1 MKKSIGM
8 QWILP
13 HSKVA
18 PKDAWVVISSLL
30 LAEGHATEMY
40 LLYGNAISTRR
51 LMKKV
56 AKETHFQISN
66 RYYSIRHC
74 PVTNYGFDF
83 ISVDCSPVAKPDTEM
98 WTANICSMGGLI
110 QGWILD
116 INYDYWQNAE
126 DPLEYT
132 TEGRSYAHLPMKS
145 NGLPYPLE
153 QMIIDTSQ
161 NPGRRVMRV
170 GYVEAVGYVMWFGE
184 PFWKITG
191 TSKQKVISQD
201 WLKCEER
208 PVGILRVQAAEQP
221 FTSAEG
227 EQGEIQRRLRELLFP
242 RVA

>member
-1 MKKSIGM
+1 MTRQIRMEWVLTLRRTPAKPIWRVVSAKCDEEAPIVSSGRMKARRTPPSVSYK
-8 QWILP
+8 P
-13 HSKVA
+13 HFGY
-18 PKDAWVVISSLL
+18 KDASYEVQYGPVTIADHSILIIEPAEGIKTDIDGWAECIGAIDGLVQGWVVDR
-30 LAEGHATEMY
+30 EY
-40 LLYGNAISTRR
+40 N
-51 LMKKV
+51 
-56 AKETHFQISN
+56 
-66 RYYSIRHC
+66 
-74 PVTNYGFDF
+74 
-83 ISVDCSPVAKPDTEM
+83 
-98 WTANICSMGGLI
+98 
-110 QGWILD
+110 
-116 INYDYWQNAE
+116 YWQNAE

-191 TSKQKVISQD
+191 TSKQKVISQG

-208 PVGILRVQAAEQP
+208 PGGILRVQAAEQP